1 MMGKKKLS
9 LSTLGMLITL
19 GIVYGDIGTSPLYVM
34 NAIINDAGSIDQAKP
49 EYILGSVSLIFWTLM
64 LITTIK
70 YVLIAMK
77 ADNNNEGGIFALYAL
92 VRSKGKWLII
102 PALIGGSA
110 LLADGTLTPAVTVTS
125 AIEGVKGQR
134 FGQFIF
140 PNEQLIVLII
150 VTIILLVVFIIQK
163 FGTERIGRSFGPIM
177 LIWFSFIGIAGLL
190 NLLNDPNVLLAI
202 PPVYALKVLFSP
214 VNKVGIFILGSVF
227 LTTTGAEAL
236 YSDMG
241 QVGKHN
247 IYATWPFVY
256 AMLMLNYFG
265 QAAWVINNYQN
276 EHYAHVFGLNPFYE
290 MLPGNFKIFAIVIA
304 TLAAIIASQALITGS
319 FTLVEEAIGLKILPR
334 LRVKFPGKFESQLYI
349 GTINWLLCVITVSV
363 VWGFGTSEH
372 MEAAYGLA
380 ITLTMLM
387 TTILLHQFLIMKK
400 HRYFANIFMILFLAL
415 EGLFLLS
422 SLIKFIHGGYIT
434 VIITMAILF
443 VMIIWYFGN
452 KRRDAYLAESENVS
466 LLDYIS
472 QLEKLSADSTIPT
485 YATNLVYMV
494 KLGEDYTI

>member
-102 PALIGGSA
+102 PALIGDSA

-202 PPVYALKVLFSP
+202 SPVYALKVLFSP
-214 VNKVGIFILGSVF
+214 VNKVGIFILGSVLSF
-227 LTTTGAEAL
+227 NSE
-236 YSDMG
+236 SV
-241 QVGKHN
+241 VGFF
-247 IYATWPFVY
+247 AC
-256 AMLMLNYFG
+256 LLNTEPLCVDSSWN
-265 QAAWVINNYQN
+265 AR
-276 EHYAHVFGLNPFYE
+276 
-290 MLPGNFKIFAIVIA
+290 
-304 TLAAIIASQALITGS
+304 
-319 FTLVEEAIGLKILPR
+319 KIL
-334 LRVKFPGKFESQLYI
+334 VCFFQ
-349 GTINWLLCVITVSV
+349 
-363 VWGFGTSEH
+363 
-372 MEAAYGLA
+372 
-380 ITLTMLM
+380 
-387 TTILLHQFLIMKK
+387 
-400 HRYFANIFMILFLAL
+400 
-415 EGLFLLS
+415 
-422 SLIKFIHGGYIT
+422 
-434 VIITMAILF
+434 
-443 VMIIWYFGN
+443 
-452 KRRDAYLAESENVS
+452 
-466 LLDYIS
+466 
-472 QLEKLSADSTIPT
+472 
-485 YATNLVYMV
+485 
-494 KLGEDYTI
+494 